1 VDIITS
7 RNLQLEILDSK
18 KLQLLSLHNLL
29 IWSFGELK
37 KTTKTNA
44 ILHLQQTELLTNFPP
59 APVQLLYL
67 QQTELFTNFLQASEQ
82 FLWCRAFE
90 PLTKEELISR
100 FQNVPGENSAIKH
113 YTINLCKI
121 FSSSMQ

>member
-1 VDIITS
+1 VEIITS
-7 RNLQLEILDSK
+7 RNLQLEILDGK

-59 APVQLLYL
+59 ASVTPSSATDRAIHQLS
-67 QQTELFTNFLQASEQ
+67 AS
-82 FLWCRAFE
+82 LRRI
-90 PLTKEELISR
+90 PL
-100 FQNVPGENSAIKH
+100 
-113 YTINLCKI
+113 
-121 FSSSMQ
+121 M